1 MAMLNNGENVPDF
14 TLKTTTGEDFTLSS
28 EMKGITILSFIRGE
42 W

>member
-1 MAMLNNGENVPDF
+1 MAMLSNGEPVPDF

-28 EMKGITILSFIRGE
+28 EMKGSTGRAFIRGE